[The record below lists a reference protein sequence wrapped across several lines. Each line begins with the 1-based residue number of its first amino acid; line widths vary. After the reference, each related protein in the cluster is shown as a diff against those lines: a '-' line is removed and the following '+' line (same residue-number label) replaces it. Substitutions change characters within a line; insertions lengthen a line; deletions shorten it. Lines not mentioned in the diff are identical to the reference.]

1 MHKNI
6 LVIGATSAIAEQ
18 TIRLY
23 AKQGAQLHLM
33 ARNEEKLQAIAQD
46 ASIRGA
52 KAVSIQKLDV
62 NDIDLHETLINEA
75 FAKLITID
83 VVLIAHGSLPDH
95 QACQDHVST
104 TLREMTTNG
113 LSTVALLTLL
123 ANKMQTQAKGVIAV
137 ITSVAGDR
145 GRQSNYVYGAAK
157 GMLSIFLQGLRNRLF
172 DKGVHVLDIK
182 PGFVDTPMTANLP
195 KGPLWAKPETIAAA
209 IVKAV
214 DKKTNTL
221 YTPWFWMGIMMII
234 RTIPEFIFKKMKL

>member
-1 MHKNI
+1 MKNI

-23 AKQGAQLHLM
+23 AKQGAHLHLM
-33 ARNEEKLQAIAQD
+33 ARDEEKLQTIAQD
-46 ASIRGA
+46 ATIRGA
-52 KAVSIQKLDV
+52 ESVSVQKLEV
-62 NDIDLHETLINEA
+62 NDFDSHQQIIDKA
-75 FAKLITID
+75 FAKLITVD
-83 VVLIAHGSLPDH
+83 VVLIAHGSLPDQ

-104 TLREMTTNG
+104 TLREMNTNG
-113 LSTVALLTLL
+113 LSTVSLLTLL
-123 ANKMQTQAKGVIAV
+123 ANKMETQGKGTLAV

-182 PGFVDTPMTANLP
+182 PGFVDTPMTAEFP
-195 KGPLWAKPETIAAA
+195 KGPLWAKPEAIAAA

-234 RTIPEFIFKKMKL
+234 RNVPEFIFKKMKL